1 MNIQPCK
8 SECVPVP
15 PKPAAKSAQPAAE
28 PSGGETPQITKQEKL
43 LAALAKEPEVRT
55 QEVGRGK
62 ALAADPGYPS
72 DDLLAKLAEVFVN
85 DARKS
90 K

>member
-1 MNIQPCK
+1 MNIQPYK
-8 SECVPVP
+8 SESAPVSP
-15 PKPAAKSAQPAAE
+15 KSAAKPAKAAKE
-28 PSGGETPQITKQEKL
+28 TSGGETPQITKQQKL
-43 LAALAKEPEVRT
+43 LADLAKEPDVRT
-55 QEVGRGK
+55 QEVERGK

>member
-8 SECVPVP
+8 SECAPVP
-15 PKPAAKSAQPAAE
+15 PKAAAKAAKSAKEATGSE
-28 PSGGETPQITKQEKL
+28 PPQITKQQKL
-43 LAALAKEPEVRT
+43 VAELAKEPDVRM
-55 QEVGRGK
+55 QEVEHGK

>member
-8 SECVPVP
+8 SECVPAP
-15 PKPAAKSAQPAAE
+15 SKPAAKAAKAAKESAA
-28 PSGGETPQITKQEKL
+28 SETPQITKQEKL
-43 LAALAKEPEVRT
+43 LAELAKEPDVRT
-55 QEVGRGK
+55 QEVERGK

-85 DARKS
+85 DARNS

>member
-8 SECVPVP
+8 SECASAPS
-15 PKPAAKSAQPAAE
+15 KPTAKAAKAAKESAAH
-28 PSGGETPQITKQEKL
+28 ETPQITKQEKL
-43 LAALAKEPEVRT
+43 LAELAKEPDVRT
-55 QEVGRGK
+55 QEVERGQ

-72 DDLLAKLAEVFVN
+72 DELLAKLAEVFVN
-85 DARKS
+85 DARHS

>member
-15 PKPAAKSAQPAAE
+15 PKSAAKSAKP
-28 PSGGETPQITKQEKL
+28 
-43 LAALAKEPEVRT
+43 AKETTAEETANVSRQESLLQTLGKAPDVRAEEV
-55 QEVGRGK
+55 ERGK
-62 ALAADPGYPS
+62 ALAADPNYPS

-85 DARKS
+85 DARREK
-90 K
+90 

>member
-1 MNIQPCK
+1 MNIQPYK
-8 SECVPVP
+8 SESVPVSP
-15 PKPAAKSAQPAAE
+15 KSAAKPAKAAKE
-28 PSGGETPQITKQEKL
+28 TSGGEVPQVTKQQKL
-43 LAALAKEPEVRT
+43 IADLAKEPDVRT
-55 QEVGRGK
+55 DEVARGK

-72 DDLLAKLAEVFVN
+72 DDLLANLAEVFVN

>member
-8 SECVPVP
+8 SECVSAP
-15 PKPAAKSAQPAAE
+15 PKPAAKPAKPAKENSAAE
-28 PSGGETPQITKQEKL
+28 TPGVTKQEKL
-43 LAALAKEPEVRT
+43 LAELAKEPDART
-55 QEVGRGK
+55 QEVERGK

>member
-15 PKPAAKSAQPAAE
+15 PKPAAKSAKP
-28 PSGGETPQITKQEKL
+28 
-43 LAALAKEPEVRT
+43 AKEPTAGETAKLSRQENLLQTMGREPDVRPEEVA
-55 QEVGRGK
+55 RGEG
-62 ALAADPGYPS
+62 LAKDPSYPS

-85 DARKS
+85 DARRAK
-90 K
+90 